1 MVQPQDGRRLVQ
13 GQVTLAHPP
22 SLSAHLGLGDI
33 INIMYN
39 EDIMNIRRETPMA
52 GVAGKSGRH
61 KRADDRA
68 SENLE
73 GLFLRLRSEILTK
86 VWSCK
91 GKIEHQEGVSLSKA
105 EAVERILE
113 AGCEALEGTREG
125 RETPAPFQFPISGIS
140 EISSTQIS
148 KISEISGDD
157 VSVPGYG
164 FPEDE
169 EEIPAPASHTNGQ
182 GAPAPQPTTQPAIP
196 LALEPAPK
204 TAPPV
209 AVPQTAE
216 TPEPAVQTAPRAKRP
231 ASHALPPE
239 TLQAIADERT
249 HCEGLSYREFA
260 QRLHD
265 REIYSSKAKD
275 GSHVPANPGNVKK
288 WLEQAR
294 EAGVL

>member
-1 MVQPQDGRRLVQ
+1 
-13 GQVTLAHPP
+13 
-22 SLSAHLGLGDI
+22 
-33 INIMYN
+33 
-39 EDIMNIRRETPMA
+39 MA

-182 GAPAPQPTTQPAIP
+182 GAPASS
-196 LALEPAPK
+196 
-204 TAPPV
+204 
-209 AVPQTAE
+209 VPQAAEMFTA
-216 TPEPAVQTAPRAKRP
+216 A
-231 ASHALPPE
+231 
-239 TLQAIADERT
+239 LQAIADERT
-249 HCEGLSYREFA
+249 LCEGLSLREFA
-260 QRLHD
+260 QRLHAKG
-265 REIYSSKAKD
+265 IHSSTAKD
-275 GSHVPANPGNVKK
+275 GSKGPVNQGTLAK
-288 WLEQAR
+288 WLKQAQD
-294 EAGVL
+294 EGLL